1 MHARMGDTV
10 KVHYEGT
17 LDDRTVFS
25 TTIDRGPV
33 EITLGEGNLI
43 PAFEE
48 AVVGMEPGASREVE
62 IPAEEAFGAHRQD
75 LVQTVDRQELSPG
88 LKPEIGQRLQAVDI
102 EGQTIYAIIRDVSEQ
117 TVTIDGNH
125 DYAGQNLRF
134 EIQLV
139 EIISRES
146 ERSRG

>member
-33 EITLGEGNLI
+33 EITLGEETLI

-48 AVVGMEPGASREVE
+48 AIIGMAPGESKEVE
-62 IPAEEAFGAHRQD
+62 IPAEEAFGAHQQE
-75 LVQTVDRQELSPG
+75 LVQTIDRQELTPG
-88 LKPEIGQRLQAVDI
+88 LRPKVGERLQAVDI
-102 EGQTIYAIIRDVSEQ
+102 EGRTIYATIKDVSEQ

-125 DYAGQNLRF
+125 SYAGQNLRF
-134 EIQLV
+134 EIQLI

-146 ERSRG
+146 RR